1 MAQPG
6 AALNWLP
13 PFVLGLWGAVL
24 LQAWGSGRLNLLLQ
38 ADFHWLVLVS
48 GLLLL
53 ALAGLAA
60 ALCPETP
67 QRPHACAGDAA
78 GRTAG
83 AADSAAPLVLNPGGQ
98 PQQWRALEGESETLT
113 FLSPPEQRSLTDWV
127 RLLRSQP
134 DPELYRGDPVRIS
147 GFVMPTPQAAPVLAR
162 LTVRCCLAD
171 ATPVG
176 IPVIWPAGASL
187 KADEWL
193 AVSGEMG
200 VERVGGVLR
209 SVVIAETVQP
219 IPKPKRPFEP

>member
-1 MAQPG
+1 M
-6 AALNWLP
+6 NWLP

-60 ALCPETP
+60 RFAPK
-67 QRPHACAGDAA
+67 RRS
-78 GRTAG
+78 GRTPALVMLL
-83 AADSAAPLVLNPGGQ
+83 AAPLVLLIPPRPSFSTLAANRSSG
-98 PQQWRALEGESETLT
+98 ALEGESETLT

-176 IPVIWPAGASL
+176 IPVIWPEGESL

-209 SVVIAETVQP
+209 SVVIAERVQP
-219 IPKPKRPFEP
+219 LPKPKRPFEP

>member
-1 MAQPG
+1 M
-6 AALNWLP
+6 NWLP
-13 PFVLGLWGAVL
+13 PFVLGLWGTVL

-60 ALCPETP
+60 RFAPK
-67 QRPHACAGDAA
+67 RRS
-78 GRTAG
+78 GRTPALVMLL
-83 AADSAAPLVLNPGGQ
+83 AAPLVLLIPPRPSFSTLAANRSSG
-98 PQQWRALEGESETLT
+98 ALEGESETLT

-176 IPVIWPAGASL
+176 IPVIWPEGESL

-209 SVVIAETVQP
+209 SVVIANTVQP

>member
-1 MAQPG
+1 M
-6 AALNWLP
+6 NWLP

-60 ALCPETP
+60 RFAPK
-67 QRPHACAGDAA
+67 RRS
-78 GRTAG
+78 GRTPALVMLL
-83 AADSAAPLVLNPGGQ
+83 AAPLVLLIPPRPSFSTLAANRSSG
-98 PQQWRALEGESETLT
+98 ALEGESETLT

-176 IPVIWPAGASL
+176 IPVIWPEGESL

-209 SVVIAETVQP
+209 SVVIAERVQP

>member
-1 MAQPG
+1 M
-6 AALNWLP
+6 NWLP

-60 ALCPETP
+60 RFAPK
-67 QRPHACAGDAA
+67 RRS
-78 GRTAG
+78 GRTPALVMLL
-83 AADSAAPLVLNPGGQ
+83 AAPLVLLIPPRPSFSTLAANRSSG
-98 PQQWRALEGESETLT
+98 ALEGESEMLT

-176 IPVIWPAGASL
+176 IPVIWPEGESL

-209 SVVIAETVQP
+209 SVVIANTVQP

>member
-1 MAQPG
+1 MK
-6 AALNWLP
+6 WLP

-60 ALCPETP
+60 RFAPK
-67 QRPHACAGDAA
+67 RRS
-78 GRTAG
+78 GRTPALVMLL
-83 AADSAAPLVLNPGGQ
+83 AAPLVLLIPPRPSFSTLAANRSSG
-98 PQQWRALEGESETLT
+98 ALEGESETLT

-176 IPVIWPAGASL
+176 IPVIWPEGESL

-209 SVVIAETVQP
+209 SVVIAERVQP

>member
-1 MAQPG
+1 M
-6 AALNWLP
+6 NWLP

-60 ALCPETP
+60 RFAPK
-67 QRPHACAGDAA
+67 RRS
-78 GRTAG
+78 GRTPALVMLL
-83 AADSAAPLVLNPGGQ
+83 AAPLVLLIPPRPSFSTLAANRSSG
-98 PQQWRALEGESETLT
+98 ALEGESETLT

-176 IPVIWPAGASL
+176 IPVIWPEGESL

-209 SVVIAETVQP
+209 SVVITERVQP

>member
-60 ALCPETP
+60 RFAP
-67 QRPHACAGDAA
+67 RRRS
-78 GRTAG
+78 GRTPALVMLL
-83 AADSAAPLVLNPGGQ
+83 AAPLMLLIPPRPSFSTLAANRSSG
-98 PQQWRALEGESETLT
+98 ALEGESETLT

-193 AVSGEMG
+193 AVNGEMG

-209 SVVIAETVQP
+209 SVVIANTVQP
-219 IPKPKRPFEP
+219 IAKPKRPFEP

>member
-1 MAQPG
+1 M
-6 AALNWLP
+6 NWLP

-60 ALCPETP
+60 RFAPK
-67 QRPHACAGDAA
+67 RRS
-78 GRTAG
+78 GRTPALVMLL
-83 AADSAAPLVLNPGGQ
+83 AAPLVLLIPPRPSFSTLAANRSSG
-98 PQQWRALEGESETLT
+98 ALEGESETLT

-147 GFVMPTPQAAPVLAR
+147 GFVMPTPQSAPVLAR

-176 IPVIWPAGASL
+176 IPVIWPEGESL

-209 SVVIAETVQP
+209 SVVIATTVQP

>member
-6 AALNWLP
+6 AALKWLP

-38 ADFHWLVLVS
+38 SDFHWLVLVS

-60 ALCPETP
+60 RFAPK
-67 QRPHACAGDAA
+67 RRS
-78 GRTAG
+78 GRTPALVMLL
-83 AADSAAPLVLNPGGQ
+83 AAPLVLLIPPRPSFSTLAANRSSG
-98 PQQWRALEGESETLT
+98 ALEGESETLT

-176 IPVIWPAGASL
+176 IPVIWPEGESL

-209 SVVIAETVQP
+209 SVVIANTVQP

>member
-1 MAQPG
+1 M
-6 AALNWLP
+6 
-13 PFVLGLWGAVL
+13 
-24 LQAWGSGRLNLLLQ
+24 
-38 ADFHWLVLVS
+38 
-48 GLLLL
+48 
-53 ALAGLAA
+53 
-60 ALCPETP
+60 
-67 QRPHACAGDAA
+67 
-78 GRTAG
+78 
-83 AADSAAPLVLNPGGQ
+83 
-98 PQQWRALEGESETLT
+98 
-113 FLSPPEQRSLTDWV
+113 

-176 IPVIWPAGASL
+176 IPVIWPEGESL

-209 SVVIAETVQP
+209 SVVIAERVQP

>member
-1 MAQPG
+1 M
-6 AALNWLP
+6 NWLP

-60 ALCPETP
+60 RFAPK
-67 QRPHACAGDAA
+67 RRS
-78 GRTAG
+78 GRTPALVMLL
-83 AADSAAPLVLNPGGQ
+83 AAPLVLLIPPRPSFSTLAANRSSG
-98 PQQWRALEGESETLT
+98 ALEGESETLT

-176 IPVIWPAGASL
+176 IPVIWPEGESL

-209 SVVIAETVQP
+209 SVVIANTVQP

>member
-1 MAQPG
+1 M
-6 AALNWLP
+6 NWLP

-60 ALCPETP
+60 HFAPK
-67 QRPHACAGDAA
+67 RRS
-78 GRTAG
+78 GRTPALVMLL
-83 AADSAAPLVLNPGGQ
+83 AAPLVLLIPPRPSFSTLAANRSSG
-98 PQQWRALEGESETLT
+98 ALEGESETLT

-176 IPVIWPAGASL
+176 IPVIWPEGESL

-209 SVVIAETVQP
+209 SVVIAERVQP

>member
-1 MAQPG
+1 M
-6 AALNWLP
+6 NWLP
-13 PFVLGLWGAVL
+13 PFVLGLWGTVL

-60 ALCPETP
+60 RFAPK
-67 QRPHACAGDAA
+67 RRS
-78 GRTAG
+78 GRTPALVMLL
-83 AADSAAPLVLNPGGQ
+83 AAPLVLLIPPRPSFSTLAANRSSG
-98 PQQWRALEGESETLT
+98 ALEGESETLT

-176 IPVIWPAGASL
+176 IAVIWPEGESL

-209 SVVIAETVQP
+209 SVVIAERVQP

>member
-1 MAQPG
+1 M
-6 AALNWLP
+6 NWLP

-60 ALCPETP
+60 RFAPK
-67 QRPHACAGDAA
+67 RRS
-78 GRTAG
+78 GRTPALMMLL
-83 AADSAAPLVLNPGGQ
+83 AAPLVLLIPPRPSFSTLAANRSSG
-98 PQQWRALEGESETLT
+98 ALEGESETLT

-176 IPVIWPAGASL
+176 IPVIWPEGESL

-209 SVVIAETVQP
+209 SVVIANTVQP

>member
-6 AALNWLP
+6 AALKWLS

-38 ADFHWLVLVS
+38 SDFHWLVLVS

-60 ALCPETP
+60 RFAPK
-67 QRPHACAGDAA
+67 RRS
-78 GRTAG
+78 GRTPALVMLL
-83 AADSAAPLVLNPGGQ
+83 AAPLVLLIPPRPSFSTLAANRSSG
-98 PQQWRALEGESETLT
+98 ALEGESETLT

-176 IPVIWPAGASL
+176 IPVIWPEGESL

-209 SVVIAETVQP
+209 SVVIAERVQP

>member
-1 MAQPG
+1 M
-6 AALNWLP
+6 NWLP

-60 ALCPETP
+60 RFAPK
-67 QRPHACAGDAA
+67 RRS
-78 GRTAG
+78 GRTPALVMLL
-83 AADSAAPLVLNPGGQ
+83 AAPLVLLIPPRPSFSTLAANRSSG
-98 PQQWRALEGESETLT
+98 ALEGESETLT

-127 RLLRSQP
+127 RLQRSQP

-176 IPVIWPAGASL
+176 IPVIWPEGESL

-209 SVVIAETVQP
+209 SVVIAERVQP

>member
-1 MAQPG
+1 MT
-6 AALNWLP
+6 WRP

-38 ADFHWLVLVS
+38 SDFHWLVLVS

-60 ALCPETP
+60 RFAPK
-67 QRPHACAGDAA
+67 RRS
-78 GRTAG
+78 GRTPALVMLL
-83 AADSAAPLVLNPGGQ
+83 AAPLVLLIPPRPSFSTLAANRSSG
-98 PQQWRALEGESETLT
+98 ALEGESETLT

-176 IPVIWPAGASL
+176 IPVIWPEGESL

-209 SVVIAETVQP
+209 SVVIANTVQP

>member
-6 AALNWLP
+6 AALNWLS

-53 ALAGLAA
+53 ALAGLA
-60 ALCPETP
+60 LRFSPK
-67 QRPHACAGDAA
+67 RRS
-78 GRTAG
+78 GRTPALVMLL
-83 AADSAAPLVLNPGGQ
+83 AAPLVLLIPPRPSFSTLAANRSSG
-98 PQQWRALEGESETLT
+98 ALEGESETLT
-113 FLSPPEQRSLTDWV
+113 FISPPEQRSLTDWV
-127 RLLRSQP
+127 RLLRCQP
-134 DPELYRGDPVRIS
+134 DPVLYKGDPVRIS

-176 IPVIWPAGASL
+176 IPVIWPEGASL

-193 AVSGEMG
+193 AVRGEMG

>member
-1 MAQPG
+1 MAQLG
-6 AALNWLP
+6 AAMNWLP

-60 ALCPETP
+60 RFAPK
-67 QRPHACAGDAA
+67 RRS
-78 GRTAG
+78 GRTPALVMLL
-83 AADSAAPLVLNPGGQ
+83 AAPLVLLIPPRPSFSTLAANRSSG
-98 PQQWRALEGESETLT
+98 ALEGESETLT

-176 IPVIWPAGASL
+176 IPVIWPEGESL

-209 SVVIAETVQP
+209 SVVIAERVQP

>member
-53 ALAGLAA
+53 ALAGLALRFA
-60 ALCPETP
+60 PK
-67 QRPHACAGDAA
+67 RRS
-78 GRTAG
+78 GRTPALVMLL
-83 AADSAAPLVLNPGGQ
+83 AAPLVLLIPPRPSFSTLAANRSSG
-98 PQQWRALEGESETLT
+98 ALEGKSETLT

-176 IPVIWPAGASL
+176 IPVIWPEGASL

-193 AVSGEMG
+193 AVRGEMG

>member
-6 AALNWLP
+6 AALKWLP

-38 ADFHWLVLVS
+38 SDFHWLVLVS

-60 ALCPETP
+60 RFAPK
-67 QRPHACAGDAA
+67 RRS
-78 GRTAG
+78 GRTPALVMLL
-83 AADSAAPLVLNPGGQ
+83 AAPLVLLIPPRPSFSTLAANRSSG
-98 PQQWRALEGESETLT
+98 ALEGESETLT

-176 IPVIWPAGASL
+176 IPVIWPEGESL
-187 KADEWL
+187 EADEWL

-209 SVVIAETVQP
+209 SVVIAERVQP

>member
-1 MAQPG
+1 M
-6 AALNWLP
+6 NWLP

-60 ALCPETP
+60 RFAPK
-67 QRPHACAGDAA
+67 RRS
-78 GRTAG
+78 GRTPALVMLL
-83 AADSAAPLVLNPGGQ
+83 AAPLVLLIPPRPSFSTLAANRSSG
-98 PQQWRALEGESETLT
+98 ALEGESETLT

-176 IPVIWPAGASL
+176 IPVIWPERESL

-200 VERVGGVLR
+200 VERIGGVLR
-209 SVVIAETVQP
+209 SVVIAERVQP

>member
-1 MAQPG
+1 M
-6 AALNWLP
+6 NWLP

-60 ALCPETP
+60 RFAP
-67 QRPHACAGDAA
+67 RRRS
-78 GRTAG
+78 GRTPALVMLL
-83 AADSAAPLVLNPGGQ
+83 AAPLVLLIPPRPSFSTLAANRSSG
-98 PQQWRALEGESETLT
+98 ALEGESETLT

-176 IPVIWPAGASL
+176 IPVIWPEGESL

-200 VERVGGVLR
+200 VERMNGVLR
-209 SVVIAETVQP
+209 SVVIADTVEP

>member
-38 ADFHWLVLVS
+38 ADFHSLVLVS

-53 ALAGLAA
+53 ALAGLALRFA
-60 ALCPETP
+60 P
-67 QRPHACAGDAA
+67 RRRS
-78 GRTAG
+78 GRTPALVMLL
-83 AADSAAPLVLNPGGQ
+83 AAPLMLLIPPRPSFSTLAANRSSG
-98 PQQWRALEGESETLT
+98 ALEGESETLT

-176 IPVIWPAGASL
+176 IPVIWPEGESL

-209 SVVIAETVQP
+209 SVVIATTVQP

>member
-53 ALAGLAA
+53 ALAGLALRFA
-60 ALCPETP
+60 PKRRSGRSPALVMLL
-67 QRPHACAGDAA
+67 
-78 GRTAG
+78 
-83 AADSAAPLVLNPGGQ
+83 AAPLVLLIPPRPSFSTLAANRSSG
-98 PQQWRALEGESETLT
+98 ALEGESETLT

-193 AVSGEMG
+193 AVNGEMG

-219 IPKPKRPFEP
+219 IAKPKRPFEP

>member
-6 AALNWLP
+6 AALKWLP

-38 ADFHWLVLVS
+38 SDFHWLVLVS

-60 ALCPETP
+60 RFAPK
-67 QRPHACAGDAA
+67 RRS
-78 GRTAG
+78 GRTPALVMLL
-83 AADSAAPLVLNPGGQ
+83 AAPLVLLIPPRPSFSTLAANRSSG
-98 PQQWRALEGESETLT
+98 ALEGESETLT

-176 IPVIWPAGASL
+176 IPVIWPEGASL

-200 VERVGGVLR
+200 VERVNGVLR
-209 SVVIAETVQP
+209 SVVIADSVQP

>member
-6 AALNWLP
+6 AALKWLP

-38 ADFHWLVLVS
+38 SDFHWLVLVS

-60 ALCPETP
+60 RFAPK
-67 QRPHACAGDAA
+67 RRS
-78 GRTAG
+78 GRTPALVMLL
-83 AADSAAPLVLNPGGQ
+83 AAPLMLLIPPRPSFSTLAANRSSG
-98 PQQWRALEGESETLT
+98 ALEGESETLT

-176 IPVIWPAGASL
+176 IPVIWPEGESL
-187 KADEWL
+187 KVDEWL

-209 SVVIAETVQP
+209 SVVIANTVQP

>member
-1 MAQPG
+1 M
-6 AALNWLP
+6 
-13 PFVLGLWGAVL
+13 L
-24 LQAWGSGRLNLLLQ
+24 L
-38 ADFHWLVLVS
+38 
-48 GLLLL
+48 
-53 ALAGLAA
+53 
-60 ALCPETP
+60 
-67 QRPHACAGDAA
+67 
-78 GRTAG
+78 
-83 AADSAAPLVLNPGGQ
+83 AAPLVLLIPPRPSFSTLAANRSSG
-98 PQQWRALEGESETLT
+98 ALEGESETLT

-176 IPVIWPAGASL
+176 IPVIWPEGASL

-193 AVSGEMG
+193 SVSGRMG

>member
-1 MAQPG
+1 M
-6 AALNWLP
+6 NWLP

-60 ALCPETP
+60 RFAPK
-67 QRPHACAGDAA
+67 RRS
-78 GRTAG
+78 GRTPALVMLL
-83 AADSAAPLVLNPGGQ
+83 AAPLVLLIPPRPSFSTLAANRSSG
-98 PQQWRALEGESETLT
+98 ALEGESETLT

-176 IPVIWPAGASL
+176 IPVIWPEGESL

-209 SVVIAETVQP
+209 SVVIAERVQP
-219 IPKPKRPFEP
+219 IPKPERPFEP

>member
-1 MAQPG
+1 M
-6 AALNWLP
+6 NWLP

-60 ALCPETP
+60 RFAP
-67 QRPHACAGDAA
+67 RRRS
-78 GRTAG
+78 GRTPALVMLL
-83 AADSAAPLVLNPGGQ
+83 AAPLVLLIPPRPSFSTLAANRSSG
-98 PQQWRALEGESETLT
+98 ALEGESETLT
-113 FLSPPEQRSLTDWV
+113 FLSPPDQRSLTDWV

-176 IPVIWPAGASL
+176 IPVIWPEGESL

-200 VERVGGVLR
+200 VERMNGVLR
-209 SVVIAETVQP
+209 SVVIADTVEP